1 MVGDNDI
8 DTSVSVRTD
17 VRDSSINNSVF
28 YNSSI
33 SIDVISLI
41 CVVGILFLVIGLFLR
56 LVKRISVL
64 ESEITV
70 ILRLLRRSQVFSEE
84 SMCWV
89 FKRQKNL
96 FSGPAQEKFK
106 TFETLHIFQWKCLQR
121 GFSQTADPALN
132 FCFASK
138 SLFGPSAEIW
148 GMSWLRLQLS
158 ESEKVLYQ
166 QEYFIMNYSS
176 ESA

>member
-8 DTSVSVRTD
+8 DTNLSVRTD
-17 VRDSSINNSVF
+17 VRDSSINDSVF

-64 ESEITV
+64 ESEITI
-70 ILRLLRRSQVFSEE
+70 ILRLFRRSQVFSEE

-89 FKRQKNL
+89 FKRQKNS
-96 FSGPAQEKFK
+96 FSGTVQENFKKF
-106 TFETLHIFQWKCLQR
+106 
-121 GFSQTADPALN
+121 
-132 FCFASK
+132 
-138 SLFGPSAEIW
+138 
-148 GMSWLRLQLS
+148 
-158 ESEKVLYQ
+158 
-166 QEYFIMNYSS
+166 
-176 ESA
+176 

>member
-17 VRDSSINNSVF
+17 VRDSSINDSVF

-41 CVVGILFLVIGLFLR
+41 SVVVILFLVIGLFLR

-70 ILRLLRRSQVFSEE
+70 ILRLLRRSQVFSA
-84 SMCWV
+84 
-89 FKRQKNL
+89 R
-96 FSGPAQEKFK
+96 
-106 TFETLHIFQWKCLQR
+106 
-121 GFSQTADPALN
+121 
-132 FCFASK
+132 
-138 SLFGPSAEIW
+138 
-148 GMSWLRLQLS
+148 
-158 ESEKVLYQ
+158 
-166 QEYFIMNYSS
+166 
-176 ESA
+176 

>member
-17 VRDSSINNSVF
+17 VRDSSINDSVF

-41 CVVGILFLVIGLFLR
+41 SVVAMLFLVIGLFLR

-84 SMCWV
+84 FMC
-89 FKRQKNL
+89 
-96 FSGPAQEKFK
+96 
-106 TFETLHIFQWKCLQR
+106 
-121 GFSQTADPALN
+121 
-132 FCFASK
+132 
-138 SLFGPSAEIW
+138 
-148 GMSWLRLQLS
+148 
-158 ESEKVLYQ
+158 
-166 QEYFIMNYSS
+166 
-176 ESA
+176 

>member
-8 DTSVSVRTD
+8 DMSVSVRTD
-17 VRDSSINNSVF
+17 VRDSSINDSVF

-64 ESEITV
+64 ESEITI

-89 FKRQKNL
+89 LKRQKNS
-96 FSGPAQEKFK
+96 FSGTVQENFK
-106 TFETLHIFQWKCLQR
+106 KFET
-121 GFSQTADPALN
+121 
-132 FCFASK
+132 
-138 SLFGPSAEIW
+138 
-148 GMSWLRLQLS
+148 
-158 ESEKVLYQ
+158 
-166 QEYFIMNYSS
+166 
-176 ESA
+176 

>member
-17 VRDSSINNSVF
+17 VQDSSINDSVF

-64 ESEITV
+64 ESEIVV
-70 ILRLLRRSQVFSEE
+70 ILRILRRSQVFSEE
-84 SMCWV
+84 SMC
-89 FKRQKNL
+89 
-96 FSGPAQEKFK
+96 
-106 TFETLHIFQWKCLQR
+106 
-121 GFSQTADPALN
+121 
-132 FCFASK
+132 
-138 SLFGPSAEIW
+138 
-148 GMSWLRLQLS
+148 
-158 ESEKVLYQ
+158 
-166 QEYFIMNYSS
+166 
-176 ESA
+176 

>member
-17 VRDSSINNSVF
+17 VRDSSINDSVF

-64 ESEITV
+64 ESEITI

-84 SMCWV
+84 SLC
-89 FKRQKNL
+89 
-96 FSGPAQEKFK
+96 
-106 TFETLHIFQWKCLQR
+106 
-121 GFSQTADPALN
+121 
-132 FCFASK
+132 
-138 SLFGPSAEIW
+138 
-148 GMSWLRLQLS
+148 
-158 ESEKVLYQ
+158 
-166 QEYFIMNYSS
+166 
-176 ESA
+176 

>member
-17 VRDSSINNSVF
+17 VRDSSINDSVF

-41 CVVGILFLVIGLFLR
+41 CAVGILFLVIGLFLR

-64 ESEITV
+64 ESEITI

-84 SMCWV
+84 SMC
-89 FKRQKNL
+89 
-96 FSGPAQEKFK
+96 
-106 TFETLHIFQWKCLQR
+106 
-121 GFSQTADPALN
+121 
-132 FCFASK
+132 
-138 SLFGPSAEIW
+138 
-148 GMSWLRLQLS
+148 
-158 ESEKVLYQ
+158 
-166 QEYFIMNYSS
+166 
-176 ESA
+176 

>member
-8 DTSVSVRTD
+8 DMSVSVRTD
-17 VRDSSINNSVF
+17 VRDSSINDSVF

-84 SMCWV
+84 SMC
-89 FKRQKNL
+89 
-96 FSGPAQEKFK
+96 
-106 TFETLHIFQWKCLQR
+106 
-121 GFSQTADPALN
+121 
-132 FCFASK
+132 
-138 SLFGPSAEIW
+138 
-148 GMSWLRLQLS
+148 
-158 ESEKVLYQ
+158 
-166 QEYFIMNYSS
+166 
-176 ESA
+176 

>member
-1 MVGDNDI
+1 MVGDNDM

-17 VRDSSINNSVF
+17 VRDSSINDSVF

-41 CVVGILFLVIGLFLR
+41 SVVVMLFLVIGLFLR

-84 SMCWV
+84 SMC
-89 FKRQKNL
+89 
-96 FSGPAQEKFK
+96 
-106 TFETLHIFQWKCLQR
+106 
-121 GFSQTADPALN
+121 
-132 FCFASK
+132 
-138 SLFGPSAEIW
+138 
-148 GMSWLRLQLS
+148 
-158 ESEKVLYQ
+158 
-166 QEYFIMNYSS
+166 
-176 ESA
+176 